1 MQLSD
6 IPSKRINLLNCCG
19 SGTRPEACYHSLHSS
34 VDIFTTWRLRRR
46 PNDGYE
52 WTPKSVSVSKGLE
65 SGAVI
70 QPPRRLEST
79 PNRLYDTIVIGAGY
93 AGLAAARDLS
103 TKGRILDLFKT
114 LAVPATNTLVSGHS
128 VLLLEARDRIGG
140 RTYTVKKDG
149 TLDDTYVCI

>member
-1 MQLSD
+1 MA
-6 IPSKRINLLNCCG
+6 
-19 SGTRPEACYHSLHSS
+19 PEKK
-34 VDIFTTWRLRRR
+34 T
-46 PNDGYE
+46 NDGYE

-65 SGAVI
+65 SDAVV
-70 QPPRRLEST
+70 QPPRRLESI

-114 LAVPATNTLVSGHS
+114 LAVPATNTLASGHS

-149 TLDDTYVCI
+149 TLYDTYVCI